1 MKNVFAEYDRKKDN
15 KEKVVF
21 PSIVVCRKHGNRV
34 NQKFFKKKFKPFPNK
49 PWLAQLPNSNKPT
62 FLLHDYV
69 HVLKCIRNNW
79 LTEENGELDFVWNGE
94 KFTAKW
100 NILRHLHLIEQSN
113 LLKLSKLTQKAV
125 FPKPVE
131 RQDVSLVL
139 KVFCYETIAALE
151 IHPDV
156 DKEDAKGTIQFLKI
170 ILGWWKIV
178 NTKEKG
184 EKELFKDDLRGPI
197 ESHDDQKLKILEK
210 VAVMAE
216 RMTAPGKERVRKLTT
231 DTGTAFQNVCR
242 GMIDLSHYMLN
253 AGNDYV
259 ILGWFT
265 TDPLEKTFGKLRQGS
280 GGAYFITVQSVV
292 EKIRI
297 QRAKLCL
304 ELGVRIEGSD
314 GHQCEYC
321 VRKLDEFETEV
332 FDSLPDLEDKLN
344 ADTMLSLIY
353 IAGCVEK
360 KHQRETTDTTEYYE
374 RHSAYLDALD
384 RGQLC
389 VPGDN
394 IAQWTIYCFVLFT
407 QFSEDLCRKFVIA
420 QFTDIAEKYCFDV
433 TPSQCRVLANIFM
446 NNYSILKSPDSTKEA
461 RLKELKLE

>member
-1 MKNVFAEYDRKKDN
+1 MLPVAKLDASFQYSECVALTDCIKQSHGD
-15 KEKVVF
+15 
-21 PSIVVCRKHGNRV
+21 ILAIIADGNRV
-34 NQKFFKKKFKPFPNK
+34 NQKFFKKFK
-49 PWLAQLPNSNKPT
+49 PWLTHLPNSNKPT

-69 HVLKCIRNNW
+69 FVLKCIWNNW

-94 KFTAKW
+94 KFIAKW

-151 IHPDV
+151 THPDV

-231 DTGTAFQNVCR
+231 DTGMAFFR
-242 GMIDLSHYMLN
+242 
-253 AGNDYV
+253 
-259 ILGWFT
+259 
-265 TDPLEKTFGKLRQGS
+265 TF
-280 GGAYFITVQSVV
+280 V
-292 EKIRI
+292 E
-297 QRAKLCL
+297 
-304 ELGVRIEGSD
+304 E
-314 GHQCEYC
+314 
-321 VRKLDEFETEV
+321 
-332 FDSLPDLEDKLN
+332 
-344 ADTMLSLIY
+344 
-353 IAGCVEK
+353 
-360 KHQRETTDTTEYYE
+360 
-374 RHSAYLDALD
+374 
-384 RGQLC
+384 
-389 VPGDN
+389 
-394 IAQWTIYCFVLFT
+394 
-407 QFSEDLCRKFVIA
+407 
-420 QFTDIAEKYCFDV
+420 
-433 TPSQCRVLANIFM
+433 
-446 NNYSILKSPDSTKEA
+446 
-461 RLKELKLE
+461 